1 MRYSAR
7 YKMATP
13 ASTFGYVA
21 LLSKPWN
28 KHSSPAVPVI
38 SLVQLML
45 YSGTF
50 TEEDFAGIVG
60 PIARGELVALPGA
73 TGTCLAW
80 RGRATC
86 MCLRQTSLFA
96 CVTL

>member
-1 MRYSAR
+1 
-7 YKMATP
+7 MATP

-21 LLSKPWN
+21 MLSKPWN

-38 SLVQLML
+38 SLVELML

-50 TEEDFAGIVG
+50 TEEDFAGIVV
-60 PIARGELVALPGA
+60 GELVALPGA

>member
-1 MRYSAR
+1 
-7 YKMATP
+7 MATP

-21 LLSKPWN
+21 KLSKPWN
-28 KHSSPAVPVI
+28 THSSPAVPVI
-38 SLVQLML
+38 SLVELML

-50 TEEDFAGIVG
+50 TEEDFAGIVV
-60 PIARGELVALPGA
+60 GELVALPGA